1 MGLKMLLFSMVYGL
15 LKGRNMKH
23 PGMVFGV
30 PNSET
35 QLAGERIHK
44 KKFTM
49 VPEAAIYDQLFLLI
63 TPP

>member
-30 PNSET
+30 PNSENT
-35 QLAGERIHK
+35 ATLTV
-44 KKFTM
+44 F
-49 VPEAAIYDQLFLLI
+49 I
-63 TPP
+63 TENFEKSISN